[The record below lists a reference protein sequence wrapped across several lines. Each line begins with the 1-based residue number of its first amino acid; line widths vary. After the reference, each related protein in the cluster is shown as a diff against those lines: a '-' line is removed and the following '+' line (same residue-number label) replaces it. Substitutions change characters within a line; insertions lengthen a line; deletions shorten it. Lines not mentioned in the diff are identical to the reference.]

1 MEDYKVFEEAHPIGD
16 GTHKLYRFP
25 NGYGASVVRFTLTVP
40 RIGTVAG
47 SYGAEQGK
55 WELALVKFHGE
66 SDYELVYEHGYDDV
80 EGYLTDE
87 EVEIHLA
94 QIKGIEVAHG

>member
-40 RIGTVAG
+40 SIGTVAG
-47 SYGAEQGK
+47 SYGAEEGK

-66 SDYELVYEHGYDDV
+66 SDYELIYEFGYDDV
-80 EGYLTDE
+80 VGFLSDA
-87 EVEIHLA
+87 EVESHLA